1 MVLLQLRQRHRSRSS
16 CWMLDI
22 LLSGLE
28 LLLLLLLLKL
38 VLLVLL
44 ALLLRCLLLLLLLL
58 LWWLLRWR
66 VDHELEALLGS
77 WQLWYVVVRVS
88 PPDVLLH

>member
-44 ALLLRCLLLLLLLL
+44 ALLL